1 MFCNLNLLHVRRLLA
16 LVAVLAVA
24 GCAEATNS
32 SVQLRE
38 ECVGRSRISV
48 PADVEFALTSMK
60 NWSGDENFVD
70 PVRFSDNTHAGFSSF
85 YYMGEIQITDAIS
98 DSDFSILRRKTEQKA
113 DENRKYFL
121 DRDNK
126 ELAGAIRPLKSTSEL
141 VFGQEYATAVEI
153 FTRVGKRAVGFQ
165 TNWFK
170 TQEEN
175 RKLAL
180 YFSSNYRSR
189 NAFEIPSGEGVCF
202 PFGFLPDKGD
212 GQRDISVAMRS
223 KLIPGLIV
231 TFEDNMLVLANAK
244 GSNKDIAENVI
255 LPNLSTYFAKIK
267 STDVTSRKIDNREG
281 AAIFVRGVNKV
292 GRDSV
297 AFGAVV
303 AGNDRATSG
312 MPSLVLRI
320 VYSPRPQDTGRNIS
334 EKEFR
339 VLAEQIADS
348 IKRR

>member
-1 MFCNLNLLHVRRLLA
+1 MFFNLNLLHVRRLSF
-16 LVAVLAVA
+16 LVAVFAAV

-38 ECVGRSRISV
+38 ECVGRARISV

-70 PVRFSDNTHAGFSSF
+70 PVRFSDDTRAGFSSF
-85 YYMGEIQITDAIS
+85 YYMGEVQITDAIS

-113 DENRKYFL
+113 EENRKYFL
-121 DRDNK
+121 ARDNM

-165 TNWFK
+165 TSWFK

-180 YFSSNYRSR
+180 YLSSNYRSR
-189 NAFEIPSGEGVCF
+189 SAFEIPSEEGVCF
-202 PFGFLPDKGD
+202 PFGFLPDNGN

-223 KLIPGLIV
+223 KLIPDLII

-244 GSNKDIAENVI
+244 GSNKDIAENVV
-255 LPNLSTYFAKIK
+255 LPNLGAFFAKIK
-267 STDVTSRKIDNREG
+267 SRDITSRKIDNREG
-281 AAIFVRGVNKV
+281 AAIFVRGVNKG

-303 AGNDRATSG
+303 AGNDRASAG

-320 VYSPRPQDTGRNIS
+320 VYSPRPQATGRNIS